1 MSLCRSWQPD
11 SFKMQP
17 KINSRPSIRNAC
29 HCIMNVCTYGLET
42 PFLGDDTEICGDDV
56 PSEEFVRGLFGVLDF
71 EVVGVIRIFGT
82 EVSS

>member
-1 MSLCRSWQPD
+1 
-11 SFKMQP
+11 
-17 KINSRPSIRNAC
+17 
-29 HCIMNVCTYGLET
+29 MNVCTYGLET